1 MPPDSDWLLVPGRII
16 RLFCG
21 FTKPPKE
28 KYVVL
33 LTKSTFLV
41 GFLINSH
48 PTDFQRN
55 RQHLLDELIK
65 LTPRDYSFL
74 SHTCYLDCTTL
85 ADLDEE
91 DVLAQITDDPTRDLK
106 MISEKT
112 RSQII
117 SILTNSL
124 TIESGLAKLI
134 LKNLAIQ

>member
-1 MPPDSDWLLVPGRII
+1 MVVDNDWLLVPGRII
-16 RLFCG
+16 RLFCS

-33 LTKSTFLV
+33 LTKNPFLV

-48 PTDFQRN
+48 PTDFQQN
-55 RQHLLDELIK
+55 RPHLLGELIK
-65 LTPRDYSFL
+65 LTTKDYSFI
-74 SHTCYLDCTTL
+74 SHVCYIDCTTI

-91 DVLAQITDDPTRDLK
+91 DVLAQIADDPARDLK

-112 RSQII
+112 RCQIV

-124 TIESGLAKLI
+124 TIESGLVKLI
-134 LKNLAIQ
+134 LKNLEIH

>member
-1 MPPDSDWLLVPGRII
+1 MAADSDWLLVPGRII
-16 RLFCG
+16 RLFCS

-33 LTKSTFLV
+33 LTKSPFLV

-48 PTDFQRN
+48 PTDFQQN

-65 LTPRDYSFL
+65 LTAREYSFL
-74 SHTCYLDCTTL
+74 SHTCYLDCTTV

-134 LKNLAIQ
+134 LKNLEIQ

>member
-1 MPPDSDWLLVPGRII
+1 MAVDDDWLLVPGRII

-33 LTKSTFLV
+33 LTKNPFLL

-48 PTDFQRN
+48 PTDFQQN

-65 LTPRDYSFL
+65 LTASDYSFL

-91 DVLAQITDDPTRDLK
+91 DILAQVTDDPTRDLK

-112 RSQII
+112 RGQII
-117 SILTNSL
+117 AILTESL

-134 LKNLAIQ
+134 LKNLETK